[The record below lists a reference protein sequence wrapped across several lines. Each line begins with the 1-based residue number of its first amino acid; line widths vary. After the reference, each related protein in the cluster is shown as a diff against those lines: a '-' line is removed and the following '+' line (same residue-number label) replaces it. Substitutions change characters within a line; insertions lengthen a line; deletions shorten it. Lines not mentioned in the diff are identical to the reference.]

1 MDRDTY
7 YCDKAYG
14 GGNVTPRQYFRNK
27 DIADAYQKACD
38 ELWDYSGVKYK
49 WVKGKGFVKNKAL
62 CLKVYNCHIFNSLRS
77 KTE

>member
-27 DIADAYQKACD
+27 DIADAYQKATI
-38 ELWDYSGVKYK
+38 Y
-49 WVKGKGFVKNKAL
+49 F
-62 CLKVYNCHIFNSLRS
+62 
-77 KTE
+77 